1 MKIGIINYGAGNIA
15 SVKNALDKLGVTS
28 IVSSNPIELNDID
41 KIIFPG
47 VGHAKEAMANL
58 QSSGLDQFIKTT
70 QKPLLGIC
78 LGMQLLG
85 SFSEEGETKG
95 LGIFD
100 FEVKKFNINLKCPHM
115 GWNRITTSKSM
126 LFQGINA
133 NAWLYFVHSYFVP
146 ISASSIA
153 TSNYE
158 LDFCIAVNRQNFW
171 GVQFHPEKSGD
182 DGLQILKNFIELC

>member
-1 MKIGIINYGAGNIA
+1 MNIGIINYGAGNIA
-15 SVKNALDKLGVTS
+15 SVKNALDKLGVNS
-28 IVSSNPIELNDID
+28 IVSSNPLELNDVD
-41 KIIFPG
+41 KVIFPG

-58 QSSGLDQFIKTT
+58 QKSGLDQFIKTT

-95 LGIFD
+95 LEIFN

-115 GWNRITTSKSM
+115 GWNRITTCKST
-126 LFQGINA
+126 LFSGIN
-133 NAWLYFVHSYFVP
+133 NCAWLYFVHSYYVP
-146 ISASSIA
+146 ISNNSIA

-158 LDFCIAVNRQNFW
+158 IDFCIAVNRKNFW